1 MNISKLRHQR
11 REATRT
17 PKEFLRLRRMK
28 HLTDEPAFTFT
39 ELLAVLGSLSLLLAM
54 TVPLLAGS
62 RANSDRV
69 VCQSNL
75 RQIGQAYA
83 MWADD
88 HGGKYPQ
95 FISSS
100 EGGNND
106 SPLSNDLWFQFLF
119 LKTEIGTPRSLACP
133 TDSEKHPAVDWST
146 SPTSGFNSVFQRNRS
161 CSYILSLGILQSPHG
176 LLSADRNII
185 PTTPNGGGCAGG
197 PFYAGFPRLNYQSPT
212 LDWTGELHNK
222 SGNIVLNDGSVIA
235 AGQSEL
241 RGAVQNAVQPG
252 SYSLCVM
259 YP

>member
-1 MNISKLRHQR
+1 
-11 REATRT
+11 
-17 PKEFLRLRRMK
+17 
-28 HLTDEPAFTFT
+28 
-39 ELLAVLGSLSLLLAM
+39 LLVTLGSLALLMTL
-54 TVPLLAGS
+54 TVPLLGS
-62 RANSDRV
+62 NRAHSDRV

-75 RQIGQAYA
+75 RQIGRAYA

-106 SPLSNDLWFQFLF
+106 SPLSDRLWFQFAF
-119 LKTEIGTPRSLACP
+119 LKTEIGTPRILVCP
-133 TDSEKHPAVDWST
+133 TDPEKHPALDWSN
-146 SPTSGFNSVFQRNRS
+146 SPATGFVSASQGNRS
-161 CSYILSLGILQSPHG
+161 CSYLLSLGILQSPRG

-185 PTTPNGGGCAGG
+185 PSSIIPSLS
-197 PFYAGFPRLNYQSPT
+197 YLSPT

-241 RGAVQNAVQPG
+241 RGAVQNALQPG
-252 SYSLCVM
+252 SYDLYVL
-259 YP
+259 YPN